1 MNSHDSIR
9 ATQRAGRKRR
19 QGQCGH
25 QEMDTMDTI
34 EVEIKG
40 EIQGKI
46 KGEIKGEIKGD
57 IEGPVTRRR
66 RINIEEERGCSSPSI
81 TVLGQCE
88 LGEMVEE
95 GDSEVVIARY

>member
-1 MNSHDSIR
+1 MDI
-9 ATQRAGRKRR
+9 
-19 QGQCGH
+19 
-25 QEMDTMDTI
+25 MDIIDTMDTI

-40 EIQGKI
+40 EIKGKI
-46 KGEIKGEIKGD
+46 KGEIKGEIKGH

-95 GDSEVVIARY
+95 GDSEVVTARY